1 MFVKLEFY
9 VPVDYLEP
17 VKKALFDAGAGRIG
31 AYSHCAWQS
40 EGQGQFKPL
49 ENSQPFI
56 GQKESITQLKEYKV
70 EMVVEKGLIKQVVE
84 TLKAVHPYETVAFQV
99 IEVMQL

>member
-9 VPVDYLEP
+9 VPLDDAES
-17 VKKALFDAGAGRIG
+17 VKEALFAVGAGKIG

-49 ENSQPFI
+49 ENSQPYV
-56 GQKESITQLKEYKV
+56 GQKGSMTKLKEYKV
-70 EMVVEKGLIKQVVE
+70 EMVVEKALINKVVE
-84 TLKAVHPYETVAFQV
+84 TLKAAHPYETVAFQV
-99 IEVMQL
+99 IEVMQ